1 MPTQLITTIEDL
13 RRATQAKTKIAF
25 VPTMGNLHAGH
36 IDLVKA
42 ARNELGTHPEYCVV
56 VSIFVNPLQFGPS
69 EDFASYPRTLE
80 ADLVQLE
87 GLADIVFAP
96 DVVELYPEANLA
108 KGELGQTMTITPPPL
123 ANTLCGLSRPG
134 HFSGVATV
142 VMKLFQIVQP
152 TSAYF
157 GKKDFQQ
164 LRVIQELVKQFHLPI
179 EIYPVD
185 TRREA
190 DGLAMSSRNGYLN
203 KMERAEAVRLHKVLI
218 MAKEAIL
225 RHESLEAIEQQ
236 CSQYLTQ
243 LGWIVDYVAIRST
256 HTLLPPSNNEK
267 EFVILAAA
275 KLGKTRLIDNI
286 TLQIND

>member
-1 MPTQLITTIEDL
+1 MPTILNTIQALREHTRAHTT
-13 RRATQAKTKIAF
+13 IAF

-42 ARNELGTHPEYCVV
+42 ARKDVGPQGCIV
-56 VSIFVNPLQFGPS
+56 VSIFVNPLQFGPN
-69 EDFASYPRTLE
+69 EDFAKYPRTLD
-80 ADLVQLE
+80 ADCAQLE

-96 DVVELYPEANLA
+96 DVLEMYPNADLAN
-108 KGELGQTMTITPPPL
+108 GELGQSMTISPPPL
-123 ANTLCGLSRPG
+123 ANTLCGVSRPG
-134 HFSGVATV
+134 HFSGVSTV

-179 EIYPVD
+179 TIVPVD
-185 TRREA
+185 TRRES

-203 KMERAEAVRLHKVLI
+203 ATERLEAVRLHKVLT
-218 MAKEAIL
+218 MAAEAV
-225 RHESLEAIEQQ
+225 RQKQQSLETIEEQ
-236 CSQYLTQ
+236 CAQYLTQ
-243 LGWIVDYVAIRST
+243 LGWIVDYIAIRSAQSLLTPKADET
-256 HTLLPPSNNEK
+256 HLVVLG
-267 EFVILAAA
+267 AA

-286 TLQIND
+286 ELHLNH